1 MSQREKKRRAPRDEN
16 PFMRLCYNCMSAFGT
31 VELEIDEAMWWLK
44 WRQDE
49 IDEIRIK

>member
-1 MSQREKKRRAPRDEN
+1 
-16 PFMRLCYNCMSAFGT
+16 MSAFGT

-49 IDEIRIK
+49 IDEIRKK

>member
-1 MSQREKKRRAPRDEN
+1 
-16 PFMRLCYNCMSAFGT
+16 MSAFGT